1 MSKQLHWKNW
11 LLPLYCRLYILRKNH
26 IQCKVKKAHTPTLS
40 ATKCKKNY
48 NENVKNKKNWNS
60 NKHDDLK
67 QKIYNNNNIE
77 LY

>member
-40 ATKCKKNY
+40 ANKCKKNKKKTLKIKRIGIQINMT
-48 NENVKNKKNWNS
+48 NETKN
-60 NKHDDLK
+60 
-67 QKIYNNNNIE
+67 IYIYINNE
-77 LY
+77 LD